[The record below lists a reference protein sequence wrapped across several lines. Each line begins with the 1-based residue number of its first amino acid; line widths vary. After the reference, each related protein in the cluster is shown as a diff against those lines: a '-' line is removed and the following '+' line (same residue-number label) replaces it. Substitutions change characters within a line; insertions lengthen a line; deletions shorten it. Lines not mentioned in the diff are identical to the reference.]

1 MPRVNALTADKK
13 IQENLIKVSERCIAE
28 CALLGIT
35 YTEIAEL
42 LNVSPQAISQQ
53 MKKKHIS
60 LSTWLAVEQ
69 IKGDRNVKNNVCIRD
84 DDVSIGHINAR

>member
-13 IQENLIKVSERCIAE
+13 IEENLIKVSERCIAE
-28 CALLGIT
+28 CALLRIT

-69 IKGDRNVKNNVCIRD
+69 IKGERNVKNDVWNRD
-84 DDVSIGHINAR
+84 NDVSIGSINAR